1 MSVLDTARSVASHRG
16 MSCLELHRLLGAL
29 QRKVHRLTERAEQ
42 ATAMAGRIDE
52 QALTIGSLRQ
62 QLDDS
67 KRIRADILA
76 KANRYDEAE
85 GRAKVAGQM
94 LADQTA
100 ELLELRAFKANV
112 TSVSTLPTPVP
123 PAVPTQTRF
132 DQGPAV
138 RLGASPMATTNPGRP
153 APSRA
158 KADEPAMD
166 DTQPVPVIGAQSEAV
181 AG

>member
-1 MSVLDTARSVASHRG
+1 MTAIDTARSVVSHRG
-16 MSCLELHRLLGAL
+16 MSCLELHRLVGAL
-29 QRKVHRLTERAEQ
+29 QRRIGELLRDVARLTERAAT

-76 KANRYDEAE
+76 KASRYADAE
-85 GRAKVAGQM
+85 EHARVSGQT

-112 TSVSTLPTPVP
+112 TSVSTLPAPAP
-123 PAVPTQTRF
+123 PAVPTQARF
-132 DQGPAV
+132 EQGPAV
-138 RLGASPMATTNPGRP
+138 RLGASPMATTRP
-153 APSRA
+153 APSWA
-158 KADEPAMD
+158 KTDEPGVD
-166 DTQPVPVIGAQSEAV
+166 DTQPVPVIAP
-181 AG
+181 